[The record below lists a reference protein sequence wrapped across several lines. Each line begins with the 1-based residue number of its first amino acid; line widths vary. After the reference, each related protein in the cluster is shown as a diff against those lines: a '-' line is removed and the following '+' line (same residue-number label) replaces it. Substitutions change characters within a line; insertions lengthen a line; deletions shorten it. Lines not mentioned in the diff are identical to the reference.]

1 MATRAGPDD
10 TAGGSRRNAKAPC
23 GDRGAAEGCAM
34 GDVLQFPG
42 AVSNRGYT
50 RARRSALRED
60 PNQLSLFAVAP
71 AAEAPLTPF
80 EQALLFDEQEDGR
93 AAELYQQAIENN
105 DSVADAYCNLGI
117 LESRLGK
124 TARAFDCFTRALK
137 QDPRHGTAHYNLA
150 NLYLGANEVRLA
162 QLHYEMATRVT
173 PTLAAAHFNLSLVRA
188 QHGDRPG
195 ALDAML
201 AYRELVSDPAE
212 IRQADTML
220 GALRTAS
227 SETP

>member
-1 MATRAGPDD
+1 
-10 TAGGSRRNAKAPC
+10 
-23 GDRGAAEGCAM
+23 M

-42 AVSNRGYT
+42 AVRNRGYT
-50 RARRSALRED
+50 RARRSTLRDD
-60 PNQLSLFAVAP
+60 PNQLSLFADAP
-71 AAEAPLTPF
+71 TPEAPLTPF

-93 AAELYQQAIENN
+93 AAELYRQAIENN

-150 NLYLGANEVRLA
+150 NLYFEANELRLA

-173 PTLAAAHFNLSLVRA
+173 PTLAVAHFNLSLARA
-188 QHGDRPG
+188 QHGDVAG

-201 AYRELVSDPAE
+201 AYRQLVTDPADT
-212 IRQADTML
+212 QLADTVL
-220 GALRTAS
+220 DALRTAS
-227 SETP
+227 NETT